1 MKATFQFLTA
11 LLICIMV
18 GVPAANAVGANPI
31 AGVGVM
37 VALSSILSFVT
48 PAGALYDVALMQM
61 WERELVNKLRYEGQ
75 WMSRIPSKDKYVN
88 NNIINITEVGADPRV
103 LINNNTYP
111 IPFSQRKDDN
121 IPVGLNK
128 YDTENTEITRDEL
141 YALPYDKEGSVIRD
155 HREVLEERTSEHGL
169 HSLAPVENHAEA
181 PVLVTT
187 GPVRN
192 GRKMLIYADLV
203 TLKEKWDKL
212 KIPKKDRLLVL
223 CTEHVADLL
232 LEDKELKNQYQN
244 HKEGAI
250 ATNYCGFEL
259 YEDVYNPVYDTDNK
273 KKAFDAAP
281 EGTDRNASVA
291 FYVKRTFKAKGTL
304 EMFKSDAKN
313 DPENRRT
320 LVGFQLYM
328 VVLPVTLKGIASI
341 VSAPQ

>member
-141 YALPYDKEGSVIRD
+141 YALP
-155 HREVLEERTSEHGL
+155 
-169 HSLAPVENHAEA
+169 
-181 PVLVTT
+181 
-187 GPVRN
+187 
-192 GRKMLIYADLV
+192 
-203 TLKEKWDKL
+203 
-212 KIPKKDRLLVL
+212 
-223 CTEHVADLL
+223 
-232 LEDKELKNQYQN
+232 
-244 HKEGAI
+244 
-250 ATNYCGFEL
+250 
-259 YEDVYNPVYDTDNK
+259 
-273 KKAFDAAP
+273 
-281 EGTDRNASVA
+281 
-291 FYVKRTFKAKGTL
+291 
-304 EMFKSDAKN
+304 
-313 DPENRRT
+313 
-320 LVGFQLYM
+320 
-328 VVLPVTLKGIASI
+328 
-341 VSAPQ
+341 